1 MKLWWRLII
10 VPFALFS
17 SEPHYELGVGTAFI
31 SYPSYM
37 GSKNQEQLLLPVPD
51 FEYRSDKTT
60 IDKNGIEQQLFDIKA
75 LSLDLSLGGSLP
87 VNSQDAKAR
96 TGMPDLD
103 FAFEFGPRLKYQLY
117 QQKGHELTFSLP
129 LRAVL
134 SSDFKSLS
142 YRGYLITPNLKYE
155 YTYEDLKL
163 TLLSGALWSSEK
175 YNDYFYSVA
184 PKYQNSQRESYQ
196 AKAGYSGYR
205 NSIGIEHRHGA
216 WHYGGFIS
224 HFDLHG
230 VSFEESPLMETKE
243 ALFVGS
249 FLSYIFYSN

>member
-1 MKLWWRLII
+1 
-10 VPFALFS
+10 
-17 SEPHYELGVGTAFI
+17 
-31 SYPSYM
+31 M
-37 GSKNQEQLLLPVPD
+37 GSKSQQQMIVPIPD
-51 FEYRSDKTT
+51 FEYKSEKTT
-60 IDKNGIEQQLFDIKA
+60 IDKDGIEQKLFDIKK
-75 LSLDLSLGGSLP
+75 LSLDLSMGGSLP
-87 VNSQDAKAR
+87 VYSKNVKVR
-96 TGMPDLD
+96 KGMPNLDL
-103 FAFEFGPRLKYQLY
+103 AFEFGPRLKYQLY
-117 QQKGHELTFSLP
+117 QQAEHKVLFSLP
-129 LRAVL
+129 LRAVVTT
-134 SSDFKSLS
+134 DFESLS
-142 YRGYLITPNLKYE
+142 YRGYLITPNLNYE
-155 YTYEDLKL
+155 YKHDRLKL
-163 TLLSGALWSSEK
+163 TLLSGALWSSDK

-230 VSFEESPLMETKE
+230 VSFEDSPLMETKQ